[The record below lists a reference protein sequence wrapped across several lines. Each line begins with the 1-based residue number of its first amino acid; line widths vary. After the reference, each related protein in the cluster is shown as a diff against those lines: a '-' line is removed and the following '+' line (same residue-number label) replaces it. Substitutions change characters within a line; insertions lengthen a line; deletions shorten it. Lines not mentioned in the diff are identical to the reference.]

1 MVQRKRVKKATR
13 GYESRF
19 FPNERDAKKCQDALY
34 EYDNVVR
41 GYETKWGIDRLP
53 TLVEVELRDRFWA
66 QLDLLN
72 EAIAKGS
79 GVEVEQ
85 AVRSTIRGCE
95 ALERRA
101 VELGAEPVSGEVWEA
116 VTPDGDV
123 FALCKDREE
132 IAKIRAEGRHG
143 RVYCLEEVG
152 VIIQGWEKSKAG
164 AAVGKVKSLF
174 DGAVIEE
181 IKEKPINELLNDEI
195 PF

>member
-53 TLVEVELRDRFWA
+53 TLVEAELRDRFWA

-101 VELGAEPVSGEVWEA
+101 VDLGAEPVSGELWGA
-116 VTPDGDV
+116 VTPVDGTNR
-123 FALCKDREE
+123 FTTLTN
-132 IAKIRAEGRHG
+132 
-143 RVYCLEEVG
+143 
-152 VIIQGWEKSKAG
+152 
-164 AAVGKVKSLF
+164 AAVRANVDPRASSATLGCSLSLTSVTATF
-174 DGAVIEE
+174 LISARYVCSFYPTLSDY
-181 IKEKPINELLNDEI
+181 
-195 PF
+195 